1 MRSEAIDI
9 LKLYAHGSANGWN
22 EFLTKAR
29 DAGDIL
35 GLVDVLRRLQM
46 GMDNLVKQK
55 MNTEKVNVLF
65 IRLQRSV
72 ENTIRDIHRK
82 QNPNPLYT
90 NSDPALHARHIG
102 DKKKKQED
110 LERFLRKARF

>member
-9 LKLYAHGSANGWN
+9 LKLYAQGSANGWN
-22 EFLTKAR
+22 EFLTKSLAAC
-29 DAGDIL
+29 DVA

-46 GMDNLVKQK
+46 GMDNLVRQK
-55 MNTEKVNVLF
+55 LNTEKVNTFF

-72 ENTIRDIHRK
+72 ENTLRDIHRK
-82 QNPNPLYT
+82 QNPNPLFSK
-90 NSDPALHARHIG
+90 SDPALRARHLA

-110 LERFLRKARF
+110 LERFMRKVRF